1 MVVVAP
7 RNPDT
12 KGTTMPTPTSLR
24 IAAISGALA
33 AAGLFGA
40 LVAAPAISSA
50 QTETTTAPTEQQAPA
65 QAQTPPQGQATP
77 QGQRPQGQR
86 PQGFDK
92 AKGGHVGQNGA
103 TEELL
108 TGDTATKVTD
118 AAKAAVPD
126 GTVDRVETDAEGAAY
141 EAHVTKADGSEVTVK
156 LDASF
161 AVTSIEDG
169 PA

>member
-1 MVVVAP
+1 
-7 RNPDT
+7 
-12 KGTTMPTPTSLR
+12 MPTPTSLR
-24 IAAISGALA
+24 IAAVSGALA
-33 AAGLFGA
+33 AGGLFGA

-50 QTETTTAPTEQQAPA
+50 QTTTAPTEQQAPTQ
-65 QAQTPPQGQATP
+65 QAPTQGQSQTPPQGQASP
-77 QGQRPQGQR
+77 QGQRPQGQA

>member
-1 MVVVAP
+1 
-7 RNPDT
+7 
-12 KGTTMPTPTSLR
+12 MPTPTSLR
-24 IAAISGALA
+24 IAAVSGALA
-33 AAGLFGA
+33 AGGLFGA

-50 QTETTTAPTEQQAPA
+50 QTASAPAASASASAPSRSMSIRPQTATTDPTQQQAPTQG
-65 QAQTPPQGQATP
+65 QAPQGQPPQGQP
-77 QGQRPQGQR
+77 

-92 AKGGHVGQNGA
+92 AKGGHVGQNG
-103 TEELL
+103 TKEELL

-161 AVTSIEDG
+161 AVTSIENG

>member
-1 MVVVAP
+1 
-7 RNPDT
+7 
-12 KGTTMPTPTSLR
+12 MPTPTSLR
-24 IAAISGALA
+24 VAAISGALA
-33 AAGLFGA
+33 AGGLFGA

-50 QTETTTAPTEQQAPA
+50 QTTTAPAQQPATAQQQAPA
-65 QAQTPPQGQATP
+65 QGQTPPQGQASP
-77 QGQRPQGQR
+77 QGQRPQGA

-92 AKGGHVGQNGA
+92 AKGGHVGQNG
-103 TEELL
+103 TKEELL

-161 AVTSIEDG
+161 AVTSIENG

>member
-1 MVVVAP
+1 
-7 RNPDT
+7 
-12 KGTTMPTPTSLR
+12 MPTPTSLR
-24 IAAISGALA
+24 IAAVSGALA
-33 AAGLFGA
+33 AGGLFGA

-50 QTETTTAPTEQQAPA
+50 QTTTAPTEQQAPTQ
-65 QAQTPPQGQATP
+65 QAPTQQAPTQGQSQTPPQGQASP
-77 QGQRPQGQR
+77 QGQRPQGQA